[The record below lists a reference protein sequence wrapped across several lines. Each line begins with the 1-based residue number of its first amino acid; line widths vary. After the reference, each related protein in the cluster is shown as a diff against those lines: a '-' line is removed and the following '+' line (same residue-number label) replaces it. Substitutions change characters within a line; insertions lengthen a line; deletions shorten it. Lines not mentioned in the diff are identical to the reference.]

1 MTPIHPHSINAS
13 LLALPV
19 AMAFSRR
26 LLLTCKSPIT
36 ATASAVDVKIK
47 TIESRANKMTETLR
61 GIEGYRHGGLND

>member
-1 MTPIHPHSINAS
+1 MTPIHPHTISAS

-26 LLLTCKSPIT
+26 LLLTCKSPVA

-47 TIESRANKMTETLR
+47 IIESRANNMTETLR
-61 GIEGYRHGGLND
+61 TIEGYRHGGLND